1 MYTCNMALQSFPIK
15 RSRWNIKLVQLPG
28 SKVFPIDQFVF
39 NLEDRMNNR
48 LLMSNIKTLLHFL
61 ISLGNEHKAKETL
74 QSWRLHSR
82 SISLAALLKIIM
94 ALSHFIPSR
103 LIQHFRSRLLKEPWA
118 RSLKNSFKMN
128 IDLFRNLLPLKVF
141 YFLFKH

>member
-1 MYTCNMALQSFPIK
+1 MALQSFPIK

-39 NLEDRMNNR
+39 NLEDRMNNIQ
-48 LLMSNIKTLLHFL
+48 LMSIIKTLLHFF
-61 ISLGNEHKAKETL
+61 GNEHKAKDRL
-74 QSWRLHSR
+74 KSWRLHSR
-82 SISLAALLKIIM
+82 SFSLAALLKIIM
-94 ALSHFIPSR
+94 ALSHFVPSR
-103 LIQHFRSRLLKEPWA
+103 LIQHFSSRLVKEPWA

-128 IDLFRNLLPLKVF
+128 IDLFRNLLPLMAF